1 MTKQSS
7 QAKESDTV
15 TRGQGAFI
23 QFLYDA
29 HESMISWALNDCI
42 ASVAFELTKQLAEV
56 QRPLW

>member
-23 QFLYDA
+23 QFYK
-29 HESMISWALNDCI
+29 MPMVSWALNDCI
-42 ASVAFELTKQLAEV
+42 ASVAFNVTKQLAEV